1 MPERLY
7 QFQFDDAGEPAAPQ
21 NVTPTE
27 FTGLAVPTQRKPD
40 VLPRISE
47 AGRLVR
53 EVKES
58 VQVIAPTV
66 AGQYLL
72 ERVFTPFEQF
82 DQEETW
88 VLLLNTKHWIT
99 HEVMVYRGTL
109 NSAIIRPA
117 EIFKPAVRVNAQVI
131 IMAHN
136 HPSGDPTPSPED
148 VQVTRQLEEVGRYL
162 DTELLD
168 HIVVGKERWI
178 SLRDKGLG
186 FASEYRE
193 DRDQKYGTIT

>member
-1 MPERLY
+1 MQPWYTFSMGERLY
-7 QFQFDDAGEPAAPQ
+7 QFRFDETGELAAPR
-21 NVTPTE
+21 NVTPKE
-27 FTGLAVPTQRKPD
+27 FAGLAFPGRRKPD

-47 AGRLVR
+47 AGRFVR

-58 VQVIAPTV
+58 VQVIAPTI

-99 HEVMVYRGTL
+99 HEVMVYRGTV
-109 NSAIIRPA
+109 NSAIIRAA

-136 HPSGDPTPSPED
+136 HPSGTSDPSPED
-148 VQVTRQLEEVGRYL
+148 LAVTKHLEQVGRHL
-162 DTELLD
+162 EIQLLD
-168 HIVVGKERWI
+168 HIVVGKDCWV

-186 FASEYRE
+186 FVYER
-193 DRDQKYGTIT
+193 

>member
-1 MPERLY
+1 MAERLY
-7 QFQFDDAGEPAAPQ
+7 QFRFDEKGELAAPQ
-21 NVTPTE
+21 NVTPKE
-27 FTGLAVPTQRKPD
+27 FTGLVYSNRRKPD
-40 VLPRISE
+40 ALPRISE
-47 AGRLVR
+47 AGRFVR
-53 EVKES
+53 EAKES
-58 VQVIAPTV
+58 VQIITPTI

-99 HEVMVYRGTL
+99 HDVMIYRGTV
-109 NSAIIRPA
+109 NSAIIRAA

-148 VQVTRQLEEVGRYL
+148 VAVTRQLEQVGRHL
-162 DTELLD
+162 EIQLLD
-168 HIVVGKERWI
+168 HFVVGKDCWV
-178 SLRDKGLG
+178 SLKDKGLG
-186 FASEYRE
+186 FEY
-193 DRDQKYGTIT
+193 DQSK